1 MTFAFSN
8 RILLLLSGLL
18 FIISF
23 GVYYPSLNAEFL
35 TWDTQLYVIEPKMI
49 RSLAWENLWQML
61 TSFEVANWHP
71 LTWFSYAI
79 DYALYGLNPWG
90 FHLTNSLWHSANTV
104 LFFLLALQ
112 LLKLHNPFAA
122 TENRNLWI
130 AALAALWFGIHP
142 QHVESVVWIAERK
155 DVLSLFFSLLSIH
168 IYLNYAQTRRPRDYL
183 LSLLCFCLAL
193 MSKPMAVTLPVVL
206 LLLDIYPLQ
215 RTRWTDSS
223 RQESLLKLG
232 IEKIPFFLGSLL
244 DAWFTILAQHQATA
258 IISLEKVSI
267 AGRVLNAFDS
277 IVLYISKFLLPIGLS
292 PLYPLDKH
300 ITENPLALMA
310 VAAVILLSILAS
322 YAWYK
327 RQFAWL
333 ICWLFYLVSLLPV
346 LGLIQVG
353 SQAAADRY
361 SYISTLPFYLIVA
374 TGLSYGLFHQQGLR
388 RISVGIGVLFIS
400 VGLGYATVQQS
411 KVWKNDLVFWS
422 YVLTFTADK
431 PAIWINVGNAY
442 FKMGQYQ
449 QALEMLTKAASLQP
463 NQYSMVHYNIAQCYL
478 KLGQLPAALE
488 LYQNLIVHHVPL
500 DVSQEVLYY
509 RVGTIYQQQ
518 GKFDEARAAFEKV
531 LSLDPT
537 ADTVRELLKNLPAKT
552 SRQQP

>member
-8 RILLLLSGLL
+8 RILLFLSGLL

-112 LLKLHNPFAA
+112 LLKLHNPHGAK
-122 TENRNLWI
+122 ENRNLWI

-388 RISVGIGVLFIS
+388 RISAGIGALLIS

-442 FKMGQYQ
+442 FKIGQYQ
-449 QALEMLTKAASLQP
+449 QALEMLTQAASLQP

-500 DVSQEVLYY
+500 DVSQDVLYY

-552 SRQQP
+552 PKQQP

>member
-215 RTRWTDSS
+215 RTCWTGSP

-388 RISVGIGVLFIS
+388 RISAGIGVLFIS

-442 FKMGQYQ
+442 FKIGQYQ
-449 QALEMLTKAASLQP
+449 QALEMLTQAASLQP

-500 DVSQEVLYY
+500 DVSQDVLYY

-552 SRQQP
+552 PKQQP

>member
-1 MTFAFSN
+1 MLLAFSN
-8 RILLLLSGLL
+8 RTLLLLSGLL

-23 GVYYPSLNAEFL
+23 GVYYPSLNSEFL
-35 TWDTQLYVIEPKMI
+35 TWDTHLYVIETKMI

-61 TSFEVANWHP
+61 TSLQVANWHP

-79 DYALYGLNPWG
+79 DYAIYGLNPWG

-104 LFFLLALQ
+104 LFFLFALK
-112 LLKLHNPFAA
+112 LLKLHNPTIY

-155 DVLSLFFSLLSIH
+155 DVLSLFFSLLTIST
-168 IYLNYAQTRRPRDYL
+168 YLNYAQTRSRRDYF

-206 LLLDIYPLQ
+206 LLLDIYPLR
-215 RTRWTDSS
+215 RTFLTASP
-223 RQESLLKLG
+223 RQESLFKLG
-232 IEKIPFFLGSLL
+232 LEKIPFFLGSLL
-244 DAWFTILAQHQATA
+244 DAWLTMLAQHQATA
-258 IISLEKVSI
+258 IVSLEKVSI
-267 AGRVLNAFDS
+267 VGRVLNAFDS
-277 IVLYISKFLLPIGLS
+277 IILYISKFLLPIGLS

-300 ITENPLALMA
+300 IVENPLALMA

-322 YAWYK
+322 YAWHK

-361 SYISTLPFYLIVA
+361 AYISTLPFYLIVA
-374 TGLSYGLFHQQGLR
+374 TAFSYGLFHQQR
-388 RISVGIGVLFIS
+388 AQRISTGIGVLFMS
-400 VGLGYATVQQS
+400 LGLSYATVQQS
-411 KVWKNDLVFWS
+411 KVWKNDLDFWS
-422 YVLTFTADK
+422 YVLTFATDK
-431 PAIWINVGNAY
+431 SAIWINVGNAY
-442 FKMGQYQ
+442 FKMGEYQ
-449 QALEMLTKAASLQP
+449 QALETLTKAASLQP
-463 NQYSMVHYNIAQCYL
+463 NQYSVVHYNIAQCYL

-488 LYQNLIVHHVPL
+488 IYQNLIVHNVQL
-500 DVSQEVLYY
+500 DISQDMLYY

-518 GKFDEARAAFEKV
+518 GKFEEARTAFEKV
-531 LSLDPT
+531 LSLDPK
-537 ADTVRELLKNLPAKT
+537 AEPVRELLKNLPAKT
-552 SRQQP
+552 SEKQP

>member
-1 MTFAFSN
+1 MLLAFSN
-8 RILLLLSGLL
+8 RTLLLLSGLL

-23 GVYYPSLNAEFL
+23 GVYYPSLNSEFL
-35 TWDTQLYVIEPKMI
+35 TWDTHLYVIETKMI

-61 TSFEVANWHP
+61 TSLQVANWHP
-71 LTWFSYAI
+71 LTWFSYSI
-79 DYALYGLNPWG
+79 DYAIYGLNPWG

-104 LFFLLALQ
+104 LFFLLALK
-112 LLKLHNPFAA
+112 LLKLHNSTIS

-155 DVLSLFFSLLSIH
+155 DVLSLFFSLLTIST
-168 IYLNYAQTRRPRDYL
+168 YLNYAQTRLRRDYF

-206 LLLDIYPLQ
+206 LLLDIYPLR
-215 RTRWTDSS
+215 RTFWTASP

-244 DAWFTILAQHQATA
+244 DVWLTMLAQHQASA
-258 IISLEKVSI
+258 IVSLEKVSI

-277 IVLYISKFLLPIGLS
+277 IILYLSKFLLPIGLS
-292 PLYPLDKH
+292 PLYPLDRH
-300 ITENPLALMA
+300 IVENPLAFMA
-310 VAAVILLSILAS
+310 VAAVILLSALAI

-361 SYISTLPFYLIVA
+361 AYISTLPFYLIVA
-374 TGLSYGLFHQQGLR
+374 TGFSYGLFHPRWIR
-388 RISVGIGVLFIS
+388 RVATGIGVLLITL
-400 VGLGYATVQQS
+400 GLSYATVQQS
-411 KVWKNDLVFWS
+411 KVWKNDLGFWG
-422 YVLTFTADK
+422 YVLTFAADM
-431 PAIWINVGNAY
+431 PAIWLNVGNAY
-442 FKMGQYQ
+442 FRMGEYQ
-449 QALEMLTKAASLQP
+449 KAIEVLQKSPGLRP
-463 NQYSMVHYNIAQCYL
+463 NQYSAVHYNLAQCYV
-478 KLGQLPAALE
+478 KIGQLQTALE
-488 LYQNLIVHHVPL
+488 LYQNLIVYDVPL
-500 DVSQEVLYY
+500 SVSKEVLYY
-509 RVGTIYQQQ
+509 NVGLIYQRQ
-518 GKFDEARAAFEKV
+518 GKFDEARDALEKA

-537 ADTVRELLKNLPAKT
+537 AEPVRELLKSLPAKT
-552 SRQQP
+552 PEKQP